1 MSSSTINP
9 TRSEMQVVSCA
20 GGGVTRLDRRPLPE
34 PATGELR
41 LRLRCCGLC
50 GTDLFK
56 LTNDTAAPGTVLG
69 HELVGVVDA
78 VGDGVDDFAVG
89 ERVVVPHHVAC
100 GHCSLCRR
108 GSETLCAVFRETLLE
123 PGGFSE
129 YVLVR
134 ERAVRLAARKLPDS
148 LRDESAVF
156 LEPAACVMRSIRNAH
171 LSASLLEDAAG
182 RAEVCVVILGA
193 GSMGLLHLLVLRAL
207 YPGISVVV
215 CDARQDRLESARTFG
230 AGHVTLPGADLEA
243 AVRAASRGLGADAV
257 FDTVGGARLLDSAL
271 GLARSGGT
279 AVLFAHAPA
288 AENAGFELNELF
300 KEERRVVGTY
310 SGGLDDQR
318 EIFELLVSGG
328 LDPTPLVTHR
338 LPLSDF
344 GRALELARSYTALKI
359 LLEPE
364 S

>member
-1 MSSSTINP
+1 M
-9 TRSEMQVVSCA
+9 
-20 GGGVTRLDRRPLPE
+20 
-34 PATGELR
+34 GELR

-56 LTNDTAAPGTVLG
+56 LANDTAAPGTVLG
-69 HELVGVVDA
+69 HELVGSVDA
-78 VGDGVDDFAVG
+78 VGDGVDGFAVG

-129 YVLVR
+129 YVLLR
-134 ERAVRLAARKLPDS
+134 ERAVRLAAKKLPQS

-156 LEPAACVMRSIRNAH
+156 LEPGACVMRSIRRAQ
-171 LSASLLEDAAG
+171 LPASLVEDSAG
-182 RAEVCVVILGA
+182 REEVCVVVLGA
-193 GSMGLLHLLVLRAL
+193 GSMGLLHLLVLQAL
-207 YPGISVVV
+207 YPGVSVVV
-215 CDARQDRLESARTFG
+215 CDARQDRLECARSLG
-230 AGHVTLPGADLEA
+230 ARHVALPGTALDVV
-243 AVRAASRGLGADAV
+243 VRDASGGLGADAV

-279 AVLFAHAPA
+279 AVLFAHASA
-288 AENAGFELNELF
+288 AESASFELNELF

-318 EIFELLVSGG
+318 EIFELLVSGR

-344 GRALELARSYTALKI
+344 GRALELARSYVALKI
-359 LLEPE
+359 LSEPDQR
-364 S
+364 